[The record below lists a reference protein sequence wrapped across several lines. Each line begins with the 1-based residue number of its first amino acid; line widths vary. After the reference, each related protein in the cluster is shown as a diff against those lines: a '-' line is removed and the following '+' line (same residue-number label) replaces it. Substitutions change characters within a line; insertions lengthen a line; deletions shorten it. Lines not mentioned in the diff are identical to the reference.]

1 MMILV
6 MIMLM
11 MMILYDDDDDDDD
24 VWCMM
29 YDIDDDT
36 ITHFTGDGLL
46 EGFDWLVNDIGAR
59 IFLMA

>member
-1 MMILV
+1 MMI
-6 MIMLM
+6 IYM
-11 MMILYDDDDDDDD
+11 MM
-24 VWCMM
+24 MM
-29 YDIDDDT
+29 YVIDDDT